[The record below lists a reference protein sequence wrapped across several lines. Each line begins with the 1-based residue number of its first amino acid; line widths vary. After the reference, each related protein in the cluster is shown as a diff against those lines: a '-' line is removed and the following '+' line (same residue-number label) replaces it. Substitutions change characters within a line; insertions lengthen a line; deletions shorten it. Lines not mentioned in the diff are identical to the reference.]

1 MPCFLA
7 SSDACISRYGKRL
20 RLPPTSMDITHGCI
34 RQRLSSLIPV
44 PASFPGGM
52 GPPQHPQCLP
62 GTFPSPGISFTQEN
76 IDMVLYGYAR
86 IRGNRQIPGHALS
99 GLRIGELSYG
109 EYYSVNTLDPGEG
122 GCMRVM
128 HLGLFNLYACPD
140 AHCSD

>member
-1 MPCFLA
+1 MNPEMKCIA
-7 SSDACISRYGKRL
+7 SSDVCISRYGKRL

-44 PASFPGGM
+44 SACFPGDM

-86 IRGNRQIPGHALS
+86 VRGNRHIPGHALS

-109 EYYSVNTLDPGEG
+109 KYIELLLPSRDESEG
-122 GCMRVM
+122 NAFVYVC
-128 HLGLFNLYACPD
+128 LFDCPD
-140 AHCSD
+140 A